1 MGRCCAWLLTSGGH
15 RVTLVDQAPDPPSR
29 SGSAAAL
36 GLLMAQVY
44 QRSSGRGWRLRQRS
58 LALLQEWQGALAE
71 AGQPVELRRGL
82 LLLASSTDEWLRQQ
96 QLGIQR
102 QARGFP
108 LALRSRSDLQ
118 AAVAQGHLPPLPQ
131 GVEGALWSPEDG
143 QLDPSAWAA
152 ALRTA
157 AIRQGL
163 QEISGRVT
171 ALRQLSPGDPQA
183 PWQLE
188 LADGSQLSSDWVLV
202 CAGLGSPS
210 LLAPLGIERPM
221 EPVLGQAVELQLAL
235 PLAPGQD
242 PWAGCLV
249 WQGMNLV
256 PRPGGRLWLGASLE
270 PGTQADPKALET
282 LLSLGG
288 TAPAWLRNAELVSHW
303 QGLRCRPVGRPAP
316 LLEQPLPRLLLL
328 SGHYRNGILLGPA
341 SAEWAAQQIE
351 DAMATTGQSDRPT

>member
-44 QRSSGRGWRLRQRS
+44 QRSSGRAWRLRQRS

-210 LLAPLGIERPM
+210 LLAPLGIELPM

-288 TAPAWLRNAELVSHW
+288 IAPTWLRQAELVSHW

-341 SAEWAAQQIE
+341 SAEWAAQRIE
-351 DAMATTGQSDRPT
+351 DAMATTGKSDRPT

>member
-1 MGRCCAWLLTSGGH
+1 MGRCCAWLLTSGGQ
-15 RVTLVDQAPDPPSR
+15 RVTLVDQPPDPPNR

-44 QRSSGRGWRLRQRS
+44 QRSSGRSWRLRQRS

-82 LLLASSTDEWLRQQ
+82 LLLASGADEWQKQQ
-96 QLGIQR
+96 RLGSQR
-102 QARGFP
+102 QAKGFP
-108 LALRSRSDLQ
+108 LELRSRPDLQ
-118 AAVAQGHLPPLPQ
+118 AAVAQGALPPLPQ
-131 GVEGALWSPEDG
+131 GVEGGLWSPQDG
-143 QLDPSAWAA
+143 QLDPGAWAT
-152 ALRTA
+152 ALGAA

-163 QEISGRVT
+163 HEISGRVT
-171 ALRQLSPGDPQA
+171 ALRPPPPGDPQA
-183 PWQLE
+183 PWHLD
-188 LADGSQLSSDWVLV
+188 LADGSQLSGDWLLV
-202 CAGLGSPS
+202 CAGLASPS

-249 WQGMNLV
+249 WQGVNLV

-270 PGTQADPKALET
+270 PGTKADPEALKT
-282 LLSLGG
+282 LLNLGG

-351 DAMATTGQSDRPT
+351 EAMATTGQSYLST